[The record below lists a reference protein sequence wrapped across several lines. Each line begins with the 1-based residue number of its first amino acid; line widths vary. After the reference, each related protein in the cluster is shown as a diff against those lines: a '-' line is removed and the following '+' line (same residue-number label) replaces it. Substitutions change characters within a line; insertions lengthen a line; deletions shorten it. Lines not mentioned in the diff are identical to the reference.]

1 MKNTK
6 LLRITTVP
14 VSLHKLLQ
22 GQANFMQKNGFEVL
36 LASAKG
42 NEIKPVEKETD
53 IKVKTLPLTR
63 KISPLTDLS
72 ALWQTYRL

>member
-1 MKNTK
+1 MTPK

-14 VSLHKLLQ
+14 ISLHKLLQ

-42 NEIKPVEKETD
+42 KEIEQIEKETGLN
-53 IKVKTLPLTR
+53 VKTLSFTR
-63 KISPLTDLS
+63 KILS
-72 ALWQTYRL
+72 LHNT